1 MIQSMTGA
9 AVVGP
14 QGAASVVQPVRRRCS
29 GWGVL
34 AVGAL
39 VASVLAV
46 AVVPAGAVT
55 DRADHTTR
63 LSACVADA
71 AQDRMF
77 SDVSEGHAHR
87 AAINCV
93 AYYGITQGT
102 GDGSTYS
109 PGDEVTRAEMAVFIA
124 RAAKAAGV
132 ALGSG
137 IGGFNDIGGIW
148 AEARD
153 AIDGLGSRGMIRSGG
168 DFRPHDAITRAEMAS
183 FLIGLLDKAAP
194 NVAVDSSGA
203 IRLGPAGSRTE
214 ADDYFADARASV
226 HATNDAEIS
235 ALYEL
240 GVTKGASA
248 AAVQDD
254 SKPPLD
260 FNYEPDATVNRG
272 QMAEFIT
279 RALAHTSVRPA
290 GVTAQYD
297 GAEVVVSVRDR
308 SFQPVPQAPVDVFWA
323 TTARARRALFAD
335 GTCRLSA
342 VTRADLSLFACEIDD
357 DDPVTGS
364 GGDVRVSVAGLRTV
378 PVGGAVVWAWTGQN
392 EDTLDASV
400 DVFRLEVAEGAG
412 AHFATTTIVTTTFD
426 ALKVPFGGA
435 VRYSLQLTDPAGNV
449 HRGVDGVEPARWT
462 LSVNVT
468 GRGAP
473 DPPDDETVVS
483 DSAGRAFFTVPF
495 RGTFDDPSPASGDE
509 LTVTFALIPARNA
522 PPGFATVYPDGVRA
536 TSGTLIFSDEAPTI
550 ATVTIDTPDYIHVAD
565 RGRGSNRA
573 TVTVR
578 DQYGEPVPG
587 AMVRLDSSLRG
598 AGTTRTVDNRGSYR
612 FDYEYIGAGS
622 VTETLTAR
630 YGLTDTTDGTRTAT
644 VYWTVDAPL
653 TGSARSVLGGDVD
666 RRHIVV
672 DDSGPVLLVYDRN
685 DRFKLRGTNT
695 SMADFEAELAA
706 DLRRASPSLSL
717 SWENYATDSTRRIV
731 EYDLG

>member
-1 MIQSMTGA
+1 M
-9 AVVGP
+9 
-14 QGAASVVQPVRRRCS
+14 
-29 GWGVL
+29 
-34 AVGAL
+34 
-39 VASVLAV
+39 
-46 AVVPAGAVT
+46 
-55 DRADHTTR
+55 
-63 LSACVADA
+63 
-71 AQDRMF
+71 
-77 SDVSEGHAHR
+77 
-87 AAINCV
+87 

-153 AIDGLGSRGMIRSGG
+153 AIDGLASRGMIRSGG
-168 DFRPHDAITRAEMAS
+168 NFRPNDAITRAEMAS

-194 NVAVDSSGA
+194 NVTIDSSGA
-203 IRLGPAGSRTE
+203 ILLGPAGSRSE

-248 AAVQDD
+248 AVVQDD

-279 RALAHTSVRPA
+279 RALAHTSARPA

-297 GAEVVVSVRDR
+297 GAEVVVSVRNR
-308 SFQPVPQAPVDVFWA
+308 SFQPVPQASVDVFWA
-323 TTARARRALFAD
+323 TTARARRALFAN

-342 VTRADLSLFACEIDD
+342 VTGADLSLFACEIDD
-357 DDPVTGS
+357 DDPVTGR

-392 EDTLDASV
+392 EDRLDASV

-495 RGTFDDPSPASGDE
+495 RGTFDDPRPAVSGDE
-509 LTVTFALIPARNA
+509 FTVTFALIPARNA
-522 PPGFATVYPDGVRA
+522 PPGFATVDPDGVRA
-536 TSGTLIFSDEAPTI
+536 TSGTLIFSDEAPAIT
-550 ATVTIDTPDYIHVAD
+550 TVTIDTPDYIHVS
-565 RGRGSNRA
+565 GPTVFNRA

-598 AGTTRTVDNRGSYR
+598 VGTITRTVDRRGSYP
-612 FDYEYIGAGS
+612 FDYLYSRTGRE
-622 VTETLTAR
+622 TETLTAR
-630 YGLTDTTDGTRTAT
+630 YGLTDTSLGTTTAT
-644 VYWTVDAPL
+644 VYWTIDAAL
-653 TGSARSVLGGDVD
+653 TGSDKSVLGGDVD

-672 DDSGPVLLVYDRN
+672 DDSGPVLLAYDRN
-685 DRFKLRGTNT
+685 DVFNLRGAPA

>member
-1 MIQSMTGA
+1 MIQPNLRA
-9 AVVGP
+9 AMVRP
-14 QGAASVVQPVRRRCS
+14 QGTASVVQPVRRRCL

-46 AVVPAGAVT
+46 GAVPAAAVT
-55 DRADHTTR
+55 DKADHTTR

-77 SDVSEGHAHR
+77 TDVSEGHAHR

-153 AIDGLGSRGMIRSGG
+153 AIDGLASRGMIRSGG

-194 NVAVDSSGA
+194 NVTIDSSGA
-203 IRLGPAGSRTE
+203 ILLGPAGSRTE
-214 ADDYFADARASV
+214 ADDRFPDTSSAMAA
-226 HATNDAEIS
+226 

-260 FNYEPDATVNRG
+260 FNYDPDATVNRG

-279 RALAHTSVRPA
+279 RALAHTSARPA

-522 PPGFATVYPDGVRA
+522 PPGLATVYPDGVRA
-536 TSGTLIFSDEAPTI
+536 TSGTLIFSDEAPAIT
-550 ATVTIDTPDYIHVAD
+550 TVTIDTPDYIHVAD
-565 RGRGSNRA
+565 LGRASNRA

-578 DQYGEPVPG
+578 DQYGSPVPG
-587 AMVRLDSSLRG
+587 AMVRLDSSLAGVTPEGG
-598 AGTTRTVDNRGSYR
+598 ATRTVDNRGSYR
-612 FDYEYIGAGS
+612 FDYLYIGAGS

-630 YGLTDTTDGTRTAT
+630 YGLTDTSLGTRTAT
-644 VYWTVDAPL
+644 VYWTVDAAL
-653 TGSARSVLGGDVD
+653 TGSDRSVLGGDVD

-672 DDSGPVLLVYDRN
+672 ADGTGPVLLVYDRN
-685 DRFKLRGTNT
+685 DVFNLRGAPA

>member
-1 MIQSMTGA
+1 MIQPHARA
-9 AVVGP
+9 AMVGP
-14 QGAASVVQPVRRRCS
+14 QGTASVVQPVRRRRS

-46 AVVPAGAVT
+46 AVVPAAAVT
-55 DRADHTTR
+55 DKADHTTR
-63 LSACVADA
+63 LSACVAAA

-77 SDVSEGHAHR
+77 TDVSEGHAHR

-109 PGDEVTRAEMAVFIA
+109 PGDEVTRAQMAVFIA

-194 NVAVDSSGA
+194 NVTVDSSGA
-203 IRLGPAGSRTE
+203 ILLGPAGSRTE
-214 ADDYFADARASV
+214 ADDRFPD
-226 HATNDAEIS
+226 TDS
-235 ALYEL
+235 AMAAALFEL

-260 FNYEPDATVNRG
+260 FNYDPDATVNRG

-279 RALAHTSVRPA
+279 RALAHTSARPA

-308 SFQPVPQAPVDVFWA
+308 SYQPVPQAPVDVFWA
-323 TTARARRALFAD
+323 TTARARRALFAN

-342 VTRADLSLFACEIDD
+342 VTGADLSLFACEIDD
-357 DDPVTGS
+357 DDPATGP

-400 DVFRLEVAEGAG
+400 DVFRLEVADG

-426 ALKVPFGGA
+426 ALKVPFGSA

-495 RGTFDDPSPASGDE
+495 RGTFDDPRPAVSGDE
-509 LTVTFALIPARNA
+509 FTVTFALIPARNA
-522 PPGFATVYPDGVRA
+522 PPGFATVDPDGVRA
-536 TSGTLIFSDEAPTI
+536 TSGTLIFSDEAPAI
-550 ATVTIDTPDYIHVAD
+550 ATVTIDTPDYVHVAD

-578 DQYGEPVPG
+578 DQYGSPVPG

-598 AGTTRTVDNRGSYR
+598 AGTPRTVDNRGSYP
-612 FDYEYIGAGS
+612 FDYLYSGEGR

-630 YGLTDTTDGTRTAT
+630 YGLTDTSLGTRTAT
-644 VYWTVDAPL
+644 VYWTIDAAL
-653 TGSARSVLGGDVD
+653 TGSDRSVLGGDVD

-672 DDSGPVLLVYDRN
+672 DDTGPVLLVYDRN
-685 DRFKLRGTNT
+685 DVFNLRGAPA